1 MGKQNDL
8 NEGRSQGIL
17 YAYKIAKEKGIEA
30 LEEEIRYRNITN
42 VNILVPKAEM
52 LKASEKI
59 RAHCT
64 TVSIVVALATLIED
78 YGYSEYMARD
88 FKDKFDAR
96 AERDAMED
104 KDLERDLMIISSKG
118 ITINF
123 EED

>member
-64 TVSIVVALATLIED
+64 TVAIVVALATLIED

-88 FKDKFDAR
+88 FKEKFDAR
-96 AERDAMED
+96 AERDAVED
-104 KDLERDLMIISSKG
+104 RDLEHDLMVISSKG
-118 ITINF
+118 ISISF

>member
-8 NEGRSQGIL
+8 IEGRNQGIL

-52 LKASEKI
+52 VRASDTM
-59 RAHCT
+59 RRHCT
-64 TVSIVVALATLIED
+64 TVAIIVALSTLAE
-78 YGYSEYMARD
+78 EYFWPESMLRD
-88 FKDKFDAR
+88 FQKRFDAR
-96 AERDAMED
+96 AEHDAVED
-104 KDLERDLMIISSKG
+104 RGLEHDLMVISSKG
-118 ITINF
+118 ISISF

>member
-8 NEGRSQGIL
+8 IEGRNQGIL

-59 RAHCT
+59 REHCT
-64 TVSIVVALATLIED
+64 TVAIVVALATLIED
-78 YGYSEYMARD
+78 YEYSEYLARD
-88 FKDKFDAR
+88 FKRKFDAR

-118 ITINF
+118 ITISF

>member
-8 NEGRSQGIL
+8 IEGRNQGIL
-17 YAYKIAKEKGIEA
+17 YAYNIVKDKGIEA

-52 LKASEKI
+52 LKASDKI

-64 TVSIVVALATLIED
+64 TVSIVVALATLASE
-78 YGYSEYMARD
+78 YCWSEYMLRD
-88 FKDKFDAR
+88 FQAKFDAR

>member
-118 ITINF
+118 ITISF

>member
-8 NEGRSQGIL
+8 NEGRSQGSL

-118 ITINF
+118 ITISF

>member
-8 NEGRSQGIL
+8 IEGRNQGIL

-64 TVSIVVALATLIED
+64 TTAIVVALATLASE
-78 YGYSEYMARD
+78 YCWSEYMLRD
-88 FKDKFDAR
+88 FQAKFDAR

-118 ITINF
+118 ITISF

>member
-17 YAYKIAKEKGIEA
+17 YAYNIVKDKGIEA

-42 VNILVPKAEM
+42 VNLLVPKAEM
-52 LKASEKI
+52 VRASETM
-59 RAHCT
+59 RRHCT
-64 TVSIVVALATLIED
+64 TVAIVIALATLASE
-78 YGYSEYMARD
+78 YCWSEYMLRD
-88 FKDKFDAR
+88 FQAKFDAR

>member
-64 TVSIVVALATLIED
+64 TVAIVVTLATLASE
-78 YGYSEYMARD
+78 YCWSEYMLRD
-88 FKDKFDAR
+88 FQAKFDAR